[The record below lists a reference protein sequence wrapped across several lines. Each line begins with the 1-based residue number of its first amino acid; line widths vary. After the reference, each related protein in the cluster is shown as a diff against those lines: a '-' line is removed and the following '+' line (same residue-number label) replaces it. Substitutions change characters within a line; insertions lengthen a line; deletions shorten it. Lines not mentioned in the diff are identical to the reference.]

1 MTTGLPTP
9 SSYYLQLINSF
20 PPRPINNESE
30 RLATQEK
37 IDALLDKNHL
47 TQDDLDYLQVLGS
60 LIYHYEQKH
69 SPLPVLQGI
78 ELLQALITEE
88 NLHHR
93 DLISI
98 FDDESTVTE
107 VLERRKEITA
117 NQLTLLGQFFHLSPI
132 RFLADK

>member
-60 LIYHYEQKH
+60 LIYDYEQNMNPYPF
-69 SPLPVLQGI
+69 S
-78 ELLQALITEE
+78 
-88 NLHHR
+88 R
-93 DLISI
+93 
-98 FDDESTVTE
+98 ES
-107 VLERRKEITA
+107 
-117 NQLTLLGQFFHLSPI
+117 NFFKL
-132 RFLADK
+132 

>member
-60 LIYHYEQKH
+60 LIYDYEQKH
-69 SPLPVLQGI
+69 EPLPVLQGI

-132 RFLADK
+132 RFLASE